1 MTTFDASVRP
11 KINGDTFFITDRNG
25 AVYFRN
31 NMGSFKLEG
40 ELIDRWIEKLIPVFN
55 GKYTLMELTDGLS
68 EPHKGRVFD
77 IAALLI
83 QNGFARDVSGEHSHR
98 LSERILEKFGS
109 QIEFLS
115 NFGGSGAHRFEQY
128 RQEKVLAIGSGPFL
142 VSLVAALLESGLPRI
157 GVAIGD
163 SLPTNRERLK
173 ELGEHARKS
182 DPEIHI
188 QEVPYPR
195 RDVSAWQEVLKPF
208 DSIMYVSQEGDVE
221 ELRIVQ
227 AACKAERKLF
237 LPAICLQQAG
247 LAGPLERPEDGNGWE
262 SALRRIHQPVLRQ
275 DPQQHGFSVHAGAL
289 LSNVIVFE
297 LFKTVTGAADPLRNQ
312 AVYLLNLETL
322 EGDWY
327 SFVAHPM
334 VIGCNR
340 IERIPDIEPRL
351 MQQPGPAPQSGR
363 HSPLLDYCERITS
376 PDTGIFYEWDEGDL
390 KQLPLAQCRVQ
401 VADPLSDGPVEL
413 LPSIVGTGLTH
424 EEARRDSALAGLE
437 AYTSRL
443 AERMGQPSS
452 PLETGATGLRASEYV
467 GIGAGETLT
476 EAVCRGLRKCLAEE
490 LDIRRTGRKPLV
502 TPLQLSMVD
511 DERVRYYLKSL
522 STLQGVPDLLLEEEL
537 FGFPVVRVDIGGR
550 WYSGVDLNITLALRR
565 ALLQALSEVQS
576 QAPRL
581 QVRIASVP
589 SRAPKKARP
598 HSLTIPACEETP
610 RAGVLASAMQQ
621 LKQHGR
627 RLHVLDY
634 RLDPFLNK
642 GPIHVLGVALGEEV
656 ST

>member
-1 MTTFDASVRP
+1 MTTLDASVRP
-11 KINGDTFFITDRNG
+11 KVNGDTFFIPDHNG
-25 AVYFRN
+25 SVYFRN

-40 ELIDRWIEKLIPVFN
+40 ESIDRWVEKLIPVFN
-55 GKYTLMELTDGLS
+55 GKYTLMELTDGLP

-77 IAALLI
+77 IAALLL
-83 QNGFARDVSGEHSHR
+83 QNGFARDVSGDLPHG
-98 LSERILEKFGS
+98 LTQGVLEKFGS

-128 RQEKVLAIGSGPFL
+128 RQQKVLAVGSGQFL
-142 VSLVAALLESGLPRI
+142 VSLVGALLESGLPRI
-157 GVAIGD
+157 GVVIGD

-173 ELGEHARKS
+173 ELGTHARKS

-188 QEVPYPR
+188 QEVSYPG
-195 RDVSAWQEVLKPF
+195 RDVSAWQQVLKPF
-208 DSIMYVSQEGDVE
+208 DSIMYVSQEGDIE

-227 AACKAERKLF
+227 AACKGERKLF

-262 SALRRIHQPVLRQ
+262 SALRRIHQTVLRQ

-334 VIGCNR
+334 VIGSNR
-340 IERIPDIEPRL
+340 IERIPDIELRL
-351 MQQPGPAPQSGR
+351 MQDSGPAPQSGR
-363 HSPLLDYCERITS
+363 HKPLLDFCERLTS
-376 PDTGIFYEWDEGDL
+376 PETGIFYEWNEGDL

-401 VADPLSDGPVEL
+401 VADPLSDGAVEL
-413 LPSIVGTGLTH
+413 LPSVVGVGFTH
-424 EEARRDSALAGLE
+424 EEARRESALSGLE
-437 AYTSRL
+437 AYASRL
-443 AERMGQPSS
+443 AEHTQQASFPS
-452 PLETGATGLRASEYV
+452 ETDPAGPHVPGYV
-467 GIGAGETLT
+467 GIGAGETLA
-476 EAVCRGLRKCLAEE
+476 EAICRGLRKCLAEE
-490 LDIRRTGRKPLV
+490 LDIRRTSRKPLV
-502 TPLQLSMVD
+502 TPVQLSMVD

-522 STLQGVPDLLLEEEL
+522 STLQGEPALVLEEEL
-537 FGFPVVRVDIGGR
+537 LGFPVVRVEIGGR
-550 WYSGVDLNITLALRR
+550 WYTGVDLNITLALRS
-565 ALLQALSEVQS
+565 ALLRALSEVQS

-598 HSLTIPACEETP
+598 HILTIPACEETTQ
-610 RAGVLASAMQQ
+610 ASVLASAIQQ
-621 LKQHGR
+621 LNQHGR
-627 RLHVLDY
+627 RLHVFDY

-642 GPIHVLGVALGEEV
+642 GPVHVLGVAVREEV
-656 ST
+656 TP

>member
-1 MTTFDASVRP
+1 MTTLDASVRP
-11 KINGDTFFITDRNG
+11 KMNGDTFFIPDPNG
-25 AVYFRN
+25 SVYFRN

-40 ELIDRWIEKLIPVFN
+40 ESIDRWIEKLIPVFN
-55 GKYTLMELTDGLS
+55 GKYTLMELTDGLPG
-68 EPHKGRVFD
+68 PHKDRVFD

-83 QNGFARDVSGEHSHR
+83 QNGFARDVGGDLPHR
-98 LSERILEKFGS
+98 LSERILEKFSS

-115 NFGGSGAHRFEQY
+115 NFGGSGANRFEQY
-128 RQEKVLAIGSGPFL
+128 RQGKVLAVGSGPFL

-188 QEVPYPR
+188 QEVTYPG
-195 RDVSAWQEVLKPF
+195 RDISAWQQVLKPF
-208 DSIMYVSQEGDVE
+208 DSIMYVSQEGDIE

-247 LAGPLERPEDGNGWE
+247 LAGPLERPEDENGWE

-351 MQQPGPAPQSGR
+351 MQDPGPAPQSGR
-363 HSPLLDYCERITS
+363 HSPLLDYCERLTS

-413 LPSIVGTGLTH
+413 LPSIVCTGLTH
-424 EEARRDSALAGLE
+424 EEARRESALAGLE

-443 AERMGQPSS
+443 AERTGQASFPT
-452 PLETGATGLRASEYV
+452 ETDATGLRVSEYV
-467 GIGAGETLT
+467 GIGAGETLA
-476 EAVCRGLRKCLAEE
+476 EAVCRGLRKCLTEE
-490 LDIRRTGRKPLV
+490 LDIRQTGRKPLI
-502 TPLQLSMVD
+502 TPVQLTMVD
-511 DERVRYYLKSL
+511 DDRVRYYLKSL
-522 STLQGVPDLLLEEEL
+522 STLQGEPSLVLEDEL
-537 FGFPVVRVDIGGR
+537 FGFPVVRADIGGR
-550 WYSGVDLNITLALRR
+550 WYTGVDLNITLALRR
-565 ALLQALSEVQS
+565 ALLRALTEVQS

-589 SRAPKKARP
+589 SRAPKKVRP
-598 HSLTIPACEETP
+598 RSLAIPTCEETP
-610 RAGVLASAMQQ
+610 QADVLASAIQQ

-627 RLHVLDY
+627 RPHVFDY

-642 GPIHVLGVALGEEV
+642 GPVHVLGVALGEEV
-656 ST
+656 SP

>member
-1 MTTFDASVRP
+1 MTILDASVRP
-11 KINGDTFFITDRNG
+11 KINGDTFFVPDPSG

-31 NMGSFKLEG
+31 NMGSFRLEG
-40 ELIDRWIEKLIPVFN
+40 ESIDRWVEKLIPVFN
-55 GKYTLMELTDGLS
+55 GNYTLMELTDGLP

-83 QNGFARDVSGEHSHR
+83 QNGFARDVSGDLPHR

-128 RQEKVLAIGSGPFL
+128 RQQKVLAVGSGAFL
-142 VSLVAALLESGLPRI
+142 VSLVAALLESGLPRM

-163 SLPTNRERLK
+163 SSPTNRERLK
-173 ELGEHARKS
+173 ELGEHARKF

-188 QEVPYPR
+188 VEVAYPG
-195 RDVSAWQEVLKPF
+195 RDASAWREVLKPF
-208 DSIMYVSQEGDVE
+208 DSVMYVSQEGDVE
-221 ELRIVQ
+221 ELRIVH
-227 AACKAERKLF
+227 AACKEEGKLF

-247 LAGPLERPEDGNGWE
+247 LAGPIERPEDGNGWE

-275 DPQQHGFSVHAGAL
+275 DPQQHTFSVHAGAL

-327 SFVAHPM
+327 SFLPHPM
-334 VIGCNR
+334 VSGCSR
-340 IERIPDIEPRL
+340 IERIPDIELRL
-351 MQQPGPAPQSGR
+351 MQDSDPAPQSGR
-363 HSPLLDYCERITS
+363 HSPLLDYCERLTS

-424 EEARRDSALAGLE
+424 EEARRESALAGLE

-443 AERMGQPSS
+443 AELTRQASVPS
-452 PLETGATGLRASEYV
+452 ETDAAGLHEHEYV

-476 EAVCRGLRKCLAEE
+476 EAVWRGLRKCLAEE
-490 LDIRRTGRKPLV
+490 LDLRRTGLKQLV
-502 TPLQLSMVD
+502 TPVQLSRVD
-511 DERVRYYLKSL
+511 DELARYYLKSL
-522 STLQGVPDLLLEEEL
+522 STLQGEPGLVLEEEL
-537 FGFPVVRVDIGGR
+537 LGFPVVRAEIGGR
-550 WYSGVDLNITLALRR
+550 WYTGVDLHITLALRR
-565 ALLQALSEVQS
+565 AFLQALSEVQS
-576 QAPRL
+576 QTPRL

-589 SRAPKKARP
+589 SRAPKKVRP
-598 HSLTIPACEETP
+598 RSLTVPAFEETSQ
-610 RAGVLASAMQQ
+610 ASVLASAIQQ

-627 RLHVLDY
+627 QLHVFDY

-642 GPIHVLGVALGEEV
+642 GPVHVLGVALREEV
-656 ST
+656 LP

>member
-1 MTTFDASVRP
+1 MTTLDASVRP
-11 KINGDTFFITDRNG
+11 KVNGDTFFIPDPNG
-25 AVYFRN
+25 SVYFRN

-40 ELIDRWIEKLIPVFN
+40 ESMDRWIEKLIPVFN
-55 GKYTLMELTDGLS
+55 GKYTLMELTDGLPD
-68 EPHKGRVFD
+68 PHRGRVFD

-83 QNGFARDVSGEHSHR
+83 QNGFVRDISGDLPHR
-98 LSERILEKFGS
+98 LSDRILEKFGS

-128 RQEKVLAIGSGPFL
+128 RQQKVLAVGSGSFL

-163 SLPTNRERLK
+163 SVPTNRERLK

-188 QEVPYPR
+188 QEVSYPG

-208 DSIMYVSQEGDVE
+208 DSILYVSQEGDIE

-227 AACKAERKLF
+227 AACKGEQKLF

-327 SFVAHPM
+327 AFIAHPM

-340 IERIPDIEPRL
+340 IDRIPDIELRL
-351 MQQPGPAPQSGR
+351 VQDSGPGLQSGR
-363 HSPLLDYCERITS
+363 HNPLLDYCERLTS
-376 PDTGIFYEWDEGDL
+376 PDTGIFFEWDEGDF

-413 LPSIVGTGLTH
+413 LPSMVGVGLTH
-424 EEARRDSALAGLE
+424 EEARRESAFAGLE

-443 AERMGQPSS
+443 AERMGQAYPS
-452 PLETGATGLRASEYV
+452 PETETTGPRASEYV

-476 EAVCRGLRKCLAEE
+476 EAVYRGLRKCLAEE
-490 LDIRRTGRKPLV
+490 LDIRRTDRKPLV
-502 TPLQLSMVD
+502 TPVQLSMVD

-522 STLQGVPDLLLEEEL
+522 STLQEEPALVLEEEL

-550 WYSGVDLNITLALRR
+550 WYTGVDLNITLALRR
-565 ALLQALSEVQS
+565 ALLQALSEVQN
-576 QAPRL
+576 QVPRL

-589 SRAPKKARP
+589 SRTPKKVRP
-598 HSLTIPACEETP
+598 RSLAIPACEET
-610 RAGVLASAMQQ
+610 AQASVLASAIQQ

-627 RLHVLDY
+627 QLHVFDY

-642 GPIHVLGVALGEEV
+642 GPVHVLGVGLREEV
-656 ST
+656 SP